1 MNILEQILNYFP
13 PIDNY
18 NKDLIDEYYT
28 AYKIKISPY
37 KNEFNYPI
45 EYFDKLHYLRY
56 KLYNDFDYSLLYL
69 FNSFPIKHY
78 LKNELISLIDQLKIQ
93 QEQQEQQKLI
103 QMADEYNQNKMEEDL
118 KSISLQINPNE
129 LFKKFEDLTF
139 TTKFSYNKNKI
150 KKKHNKNNK
159 K

>member
-1 MNILEQILNYFP
+1 M
-13 PIDNY
+13 
-18 NKDLIDEYYT
+18 
-28 AYKIKISPY
+28 
-37 KNEFNYPI
+37 
-45 EYFDKLHYLRY
+45 
-56 KLYNDFDYSLLYL
+56 